1 MIIERQKP
9 IDNLQAVRGIAVL
22 LVIFFHLAVMDHLY
36 GGGKLVHPI
45 FYLGIAGVDIF
56 FVISGFIMVYTT
68 YAKFDDPGYVR
79 TFAIRRITRIVP
91 LYWLLSAL
99 VFFFSLFFPNMINKS
114 FGFKVDVVASL
125 FFLPSH
131 ILPLVPVG
139 WTLNYEMYFYFV
151 FALFI
156 LFVRRKWLGYALAVW
171 CVAAL
176 VLGSNPPTAALAE
189 SAWWGQTFSPFV
201 FEFSAGAL
209 IGLIFLSS
217 VRGFGIIASLIALV
231 WFAVAL
237 VALQYY
243 RPGDEHDP
251 MIRVMAYGPPSALL
265 IYGVIML
272 ELQQDFKLPGFLIRF
287 GDASYSIYLTHT
299 LVMHFI
305 GKFFWSRIEG
315 ADRLVSCFFGALE
328 LAASIL
334 VGFVCYQ
341 LVELRFIRW
350 GRKRLVGRPTVRL
363 GIDYLTWRIRFRTGT
378 KCYPNRTPP

>member
-1 MIIERQKP
+1 MTQKT
-9 IDNLQAVRGIAVL
+9 IDNVQAVRGIAVII
-22 LVIFFHLAVMDHLY
+22 VVFFHLAVMDRLY
-36 GGGKLVHPI
+36 GGGKLVHPV
-45 FYLGIAGVDIF
+45 FYLGTAGVDIF

-99 VFFFSLFFPNMINKS
+99 VFCFSLFYPNMINKS
-114 FGFKVDVVASL
+114 AGFKVDVVASF

-156 LFVRRKWLGYALAVW
+156 LFVPRKWLGYALAVW
-171 CVAAL
+171 CISAF
-176 VLGSNPPTAALAE
+176 VLGPNPPAAALAE
-189 SAWWGQTFSPFV
+189 SPWWGQTFSPFV
-201 FEFSAGAL
+201 FEFCAGAL
-209 IGLIFLSS
+209 IGLMFFSG
-217 VRGFGIIASLIALV
+217 VRGLSITTSLIALV

-243 RPGDEHDP
+243 RPGEEHNP
-251 MIRVMAYGPPSALL
+251 LIRVLAYGPPSALL
-265 IYGVIML
+265 IYGVTML
-272 ELQQDFKLPGFLIRF
+272 ELQREFKLPGFLVRF

-305 GKFFWSRIEG
+305 GKFLWSRLAG
-315 ADRLVSCFFGALE
+315 SDHLMYNFFFGALG
-328 LAASIL
+328 LVASIL
-334 VGFVCYQ
+334 VGFACYQ

-350 GRKRLVGRPTVRL
+350 GRKQPVVGRLRASEST
-363 GIDYLTWRIRFRTGT
+363 T
-378 KCYPNRTPP
+378 